1 MKHIKLILILFTI
14 SIITIFSC
22 NDKDTT
28 EPGCSPLNIGD
39 ETHWRGPFAGNND
52 TVLYIPDEY
61 AVYWYFVIDR
71 TNNPNQYI
79 QINGNYGN
87 ARYMSYNV
95 YDLNSLTSS
104 GSILDKQL
112 IPHCDSYNPFTP
124 GENVN
129 GTSTIYSVNIVPSSI
144 NIEIDNQLNFSD
156 NIDKLIVMLRYYV
169 YETDFMAGVPLPI
182 IVGKDP
188 SNNSDVELNFSPDKP
203 SVDVSQFTD
212 QMNDLSK
219 VGNLNSIGFW
229 KTGSNGLLANNDNK
243 YLIGPSIVSSD
254 ELAVI
259 RLQPP
264 SFQTD
269 FSIPADV
276 RYWSINIGD
285 NKTLNYNGIKDDDAI
300 VADDGWTYFVFGRDN
315 NDVKAKC
322 DQIKYNFVEWKM
334 PTDTAFFI
342 YRNLVSEN
350 FPGNLDNVDSV
361 DTEKPIEG
369 LIEYRA
375 DKQIGNYAPRGEKV
389 TVIDFINSK

>member
-1 MKHIKLILILFTI
+1 
-14 SIITIFSC
+14 
-22 NDKDTT
+22 
-28 EPGCSPLNIGD
+28 
-39 ETHWRGPFAGNND
+39 
-52 TVLYIPDEY
+52 
-61 AVYWYFVIDR
+61 
-71 TNNPNQYI
+71 
-79 QINGNYGN
+79 
-87 ARYMSYNV
+87 
-95 YDLNSLTSS
+95 
-104 GSILDKQL
+104 
-112 IPHCDSYNPFTP
+112 
-124 GENVN
+124 
-129 GTSTIYSVNIVPSSI
+129 
-144 NIEIDNQLNFSD
+144 
-156 NIDKLIVMLRYYV
+156 
-169 YETDFMAGVPLPI
+169 MAGVPLPI